1 MWKCKLMS
9 GKVRSMKPLENDLVN
24 PKPMVMLYRRVFVSL
39 VMFLALWLAACNP
52 QKCHFNSDCEG
63 AEICSAGTCVITC
76 EEASDCPSGH
86 ICTEGICEHHSTSC
100 DDDGGCS
107 DGGALDGGETP
118 RDAALERDSAR
129 QPIDMGVAR
138 DRGVAVMDRGVVAR
152 PDMALDIDQGFG
164 GAPDGGGS
172 GGGGVGLQN
181 LDGVYTVSSRVIVAT
196 GGTLEAED
204 VERKLVRLT
213 QLNSGRYR
221 VEQYDLDGA
230 REYMIPSASFTAP
243 EGPGRFQYEY
253 QRRTPERANCDLL
266 ETRFERGRYDVSA
279 NGYRLTG
286 AQERRFELVGE
297 RCSSA
302 VYMIRLETTWTA
314 LP

>member
-1 MWKCKLMS
+1 MS
-9 GKVRSMKPLENDLVN
+9 GKVCDMKALENFFVDGGRQAT
-24 PKPMVMLYRRVFVSL
+24 KYRRVSVFF
-39 VMFLALWLAACNP
+39 VMFMALYLSACNS
-52 QKCHFNSDCEG
+52 QKCLYNSDCEG
-63 AEICSAGTCVITC
+63 AEVCSSGACVLTCD
-76 EEASDCPSGH
+76 ESSDCPSEH
-86 ICTEGICEHHSTSC
+86 VCTEGICTHHSAGC
-100 DDDGGCS
+100 DGGDCS
-107 DGGALDGGETP
+107 DGGSLDSGRAP
-118 RDAALERDSAR
+118 RDAALEPDSAR
-129 QPIDMGVAR
+129 RTVDMSLPR
-138 DRGVAVMDRGVVAR
+138 DRGGLPIDRGVVER
-152 PDMALDIDQGFG
+152 RDMALPLDIGFG
-164 GAPDGGGS
+164 DPADGGQGS
-172 GGGGVGLQN
+172 GGSIGLQN

-196 GGTLEAED
+196 GGALEAED

-230 REYMIPSASFTAP
+230 REYMIPSTSFTAP

-297 RCSSA
+297 SCNSS